1 MGGAL
6 AATVMVR
13 KNVDLESWRNVVKYS
28 YDSLLYFLCALNGS
42 LHKIDDFTAVYR
54 RHSNSVTNSSFGL
67 RVQRMIWYSDLLKDI
82 DKFSLFKYSDEIKKA
97 ISYKPD
103 KNIKFFWNNANN
115 FVIID
120 SSKVD
125 LLIF

>member
-1 MGGAL
+1 MITFLEFKSGKKIEKSDYDKIKKSLSKNGIAIIAL
-6 AATVMVR
+6 ST
-13 KNVDLESWRNVVKYS
+13 
-28 YDSLLYFLCALNGS
+28 
-42 LHKIDDFTAVYR
+42 DDNKTQIKQF
-54 RHSNSVTNSSFGL
+54 
-67 RVQRMIWYSDLLKDI
+67 DD
-82 DKFSLFKYSDEIKKA
+82 IKKA